1 MKEKLKA
8 LFDNKLTWATIG
20 TVTGSLFGA
29 EIANT
34 VNALGV
40 FVMAIL

>member
-1 MKEKLKA
+1 MKDKLKA

-20 TVTGSLFGA
+20 TVAGSLFGS
-29 EIANT
+29 EIATT

-40 FVMAIL
+40 FVMAVL